1 MSSETSNSGKGPVIL
16 CVLDGWGWRSETSEN
31 AIALAKTPNF
41 DRMFSEYPSAFLK
54 TSGLDVG
61 LPKGQMGNS
70 EVGHL
75 NLGAGR
81 IVNQDIVR
89 IDAAIESGKLSTDPT
104 ITNLITNV
112 NGKNRTCH
120 LMGLISPGGVHS
132 HQNQIAA
139 LAKKH
144 NNANIISIPSRFLE
158 KEEVEEIIKS
168 FLEAQFE
175 GGRHERREKKIPKQ

>member
-1 MSSETSNSGKGPVIL
+1 MSSETSNSEKGPVIL
-16 CVLDGWGWRSETSEN
+16 CVLDGWGWRSETSGN

-41 DRMFSEYPSAFLK
+41 DRMFSDYPNAFLK

-89 IDAAIESGKLSTDPT
+89 INAAIESGKRF
-104 ITNLITNV
+104 IT
-112 NGKNRTCH
+112 
-120 LMGLISPGGVHS
+120 
-132 HQNQIAA
+132 
-139 LAKKH
+139 
-144 NNANIISIPSRFLE
+144 
-158 KEEVEEIIKS
+158 
-168 FLEAQFE
+168 
-175 GGRHERREKKIPKQ
+175 

>member
-1 MSSETSNSGKGPVIL
+1 VSSEISNSGKGPVIL

-81 IVNQDIVR
+81 IVNQDTIR
-89 IDAAIESGKLSTDPT
+89 IDAAIESGKLSIDPT
-104 ITNLITNV
+104 ITKLITNV
-112 NGKNRTCH
+112 NEKNSTCH

-132 HQNQIAA
+132 HQNQIVA
-139 LAKKH
+139 LAKILNEAGVRVVIH
-144 NNANIISIPSRFLE
+144 AFL
-158 KEEVEEIIKS
+158 
-168 FLEAQFE
+168 
-175 GGRHERREKKIPKQ
+175 

>member
-1 MSSETSNSGKGPVIL
+1 MSSETSNSGKGPVVL

-41 DRMFSEYPSAFLK
+41 DRMFSEYPTAFLK

-70 EVGHL
+70 EVVHL

-89 IDAAIESGKLSTDPT
+89 IDAAIKSGKISKDPT
-104 ITNLITNV
+104 ITKLITNV
-112 NGKNRTCH
+112 NDI
-120 LMGLISPGGVHS
+120 LICYYPHMCVR
-132 HQNQIAA
+132 
-139 LAKKH
+139 
-144 NNANIISIPSRFLE
+144 IS
-158 KEEVEEIIKS
+158 
-168 FLEAQFE
+168 
-175 GGRHERREKKIPKQ
+175 